1 MINRGFYGRLI
12 NDRLPSFAYMPP
24 KLGEKIAET
33 TLVSS
38 RRGGA
43 LNRAAAPRCLPGLLA
58 LTIGLCGCSSNSLQL
73 LSRLPWGQT
82 KPVANRPSP
91 YAPVPI
97 GPPAS
102 PPPQDTTRYGD
113 SVDRVVASVDGNPIT
128 NFDLRNPGGA
138 PMNSPG
144 SNNPPAAMDPDSTLK
159 QLIAQQL
166 LDEEA
171 QKYADRVDEAEV
183 DRFIQQ
189 IEEQNHLTDAQLR
202 AQLQAEGSSYEAFRK
217 RAFTQVETMEMV
229 QREVR
234 TKIHIPDSEIE
245 AYYKSHPEEFT
256 VKDEKYRLAQILI
269 AAPGGAPPDN
279 VAAAQ
284 KKATSVRELAVKGKD
299 FGELARQYSEDDSK
313 TKGGELGEFNPSDLN
328 DQIAAAVKPTKTG
341 DIAPLVHT
349 RYGFHII
356 KVEEHQEPGVEPLAS
371 VKDQIREKLVTEQA
385 KDKFEHW
392 VDQDLAKQH
401 DIETLN

>member
-1 MINRGFYGRLI
+1 MTNRRF
-12 NDRLPSFAYMPP
+12 PSLAGASS
-24 KLGEKIAET
+24 LAA
-33 TLVSS
+33 VS
-38 RRGGA
+38 GGLAA
-43 LNRAAAPRCLPGLLA
+43 LLAAATLF
-58 LTIGLCGCSSNSLQL
+58 CGCSSNSH
-73 LSRLPWGQT
+73 LSHMPWTRTQPAAT
-82 KPVANRPSP
+82 RPSP

-102 PPPQDTTRYGD
+102 PPPAENTGEYGD

-128 NFDLRNPGGA
+128 NFDIQNPRAGITN
-138 PMNSPG
+138 PLSG
-144 SNNPPAAMDPDSTLK
+144 SNPPSGTDPSSTLK

-166 LDEEA
+166 LDQEA
-171 QKYADRVDEAEV
+171 QKYADRVDEGEV

-189 IEEQNHLTDAQLR
+189 LEEQNHLTDAQLR

-217 RAFTQVETMEMV
+217 NAFKQVEAMEMV

-234 TKIHIPDSEIE
+234 SKVQVPDSAIE
-245 AYYKSHPEEFT
+245 AYYKSHLEEFS
-256 VKDEKYRLAQILI
+256 VSQEKYRLAQILI
-269 AAPGGAPPDN
+269 AVPADASPDK

-284 KKATSVRELAVKGKD
+284 KKAAGVRVLAIKGKD
-299 FGELARQYSEDDSK
+299 FAQLAAQYSDDDSK

-328 DQIAAAVKPTKTG
+328 DQIAAAIKQTKPG
-341 DIAPLVHT
+341 EIAPLAHT

-356 KVEEHQEPGVEPLAS
+356 KVEEHQQPGEQPLAA
-371 VKDQIREKLVTEQA
+371 VKDQIHEKLVTEQS
-385 KDKFEHW
+385 KDQFEQW